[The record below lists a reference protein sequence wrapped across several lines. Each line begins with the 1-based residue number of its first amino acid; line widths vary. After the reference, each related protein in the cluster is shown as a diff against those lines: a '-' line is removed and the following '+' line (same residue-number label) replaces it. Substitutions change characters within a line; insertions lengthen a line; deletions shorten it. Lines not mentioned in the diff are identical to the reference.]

1 MKVTL
6 NWLKEFLDL
15 GNRGINP
22 GEIAGM
28 LTMSGTEVKK
38 IEYTGEKFKNIVVG
52 KIIDFKQH
60 PNADKLSVCQVDSG
74 AGLLNIVCGANNF
87 SKNDKVALALEGA
100 VTSQGLKIGRSKLR
114 GEVSEGMMC
123 SEYEMGLSDESEG
136 IMILSSACTVGQG
149 FAAALGIDDVV
160 FELEITPNRPD
171 CLNVAGIAREISALA
186 DIPLK
191 EWEYDLSAGLNTDKD
206 YEIEIKDY
214 ALCPRYCAKI
224 FKDIPKIESPEWLK
238 NRLIMCD
245 YRPVDFV
252 VDLTNYVMHEVGQPL
267 HAFDADLLYSNKI
280 IIRTA
285 KSGEKIR
292 SIDDSI
298 RNLKDGMLVIA
309 DEKNPVAIAGVMGGK
324 DTEINTSTKNVL
336 LESANFYGPSIMRTS
351 SALGLRSEASNRFEK
366 KLDPE
371 LTLIALKRFE
381 ELLTEITGMKFAGG
395 IYDNYKKTVRTRTI
409 DLRAQKVKSVLGTE
423 IKTSQISRIL
433 AGLGIKTKIKSAEFA
448 ENINS
453 DVIAAEVP
461 SFRFEDLEREIDL
474 IEEIARIYGFENFKS
489 SPPAALLRGGKYS
502 FFQKTLRQLRQLL
515 CDSGFYEVINYS
527 FTGAQWLQKVK
538 TASED
543 RYSGTVKIINPINE
557 EFEYL
562 RTSPLPLM
570 VKNVINNINHD
581 VKDIRIFEITKV
593 YRRAEDK
600 KLPEE
605 KTVLGV
611 LLSGKSFPK
620 SWNENEKAF
629 DFYDLKGVLELL
641 YSRFYGSTPAFE
653 ISGREFKFFH
663 PAVSAEIITGK
674 TTAGI
679 IGKIHP
685 LIIEDLDIAQDI
697 FYMELDLDIFIKN
710 SGRQLKFKPIPQ
722 FPSIVID
729 IAIVVDKDAKNSGI
743 INEIEKS
750 GTSLLKEVKLFDIY
764 EGRQVEEGKKSMAYS
779 LTFRDDLRTLKDTE
793 IDIIVKRIVQ
803 NLGRKL
809 GASLRQ

>member
-1 MKVTL
+1 LKVTL

-22 GEIAGM
+22 GDIAAM

-52 KIIDFKQH
+52 KIIDYKQH

-74 AGLLNIVCGANNF
+74 TGLLNIVCGANNF

-123 SEYEMGLSDESEG
+123 SEYELGLTDESEG

-149 FAAALGIDDVV
+149 LASALGIDDVI

-171 CLNVAGIAREISALA
+171 CLNIAGIAREISVLA

-191 EWEYDLSAGLNTDKD
+191 EWEYDLSAGIGTDKD
-206 YEIEIKDY
+206 FEIEIKDY

-224 FKDIPKIESPEWLK
+224 FNNIPKAESPEWLK

-245 YRPVDFV
+245 YRPVDLV

-267 HAFDADLLYSNKI
+267 HAFDVDLLYSKKI
-280 IIRTA
+280 IVRTA
-285 KSGEKIR
+285 GSGEQIR
-292 SIDDSI
+292 SIDDNI
-298 RNLKDGMLVIA
+298 RTLKEDMLVIA
-309 DEKNPVAIAGVMGGK
+309 DEKKPVAIAGVMGGK
-324 DTEINTSTKNVL
+324 DTEINASTTNVL

-351 SALGLRSEASNRFEK
+351 SVLGLRSEASNRFEK
-366 KLDPE
+366 KLDPD

-381 ELLTEITGMKFAGG
+381 ELLSEITGMKFAGS

-409 DLRAQKVKSVLGTE
+409 DLRTHKVKSVLGAE
-423 IKTSQISRIL
+423 IETSQINRIL
-433 AGLGIKTKIKSAEFA
+433 AGLGIKTIIKSAEFA
-448 ENINS
+448 ENVKS

-474 IEEIARIYGFENFKS
+474 IEEIARIYGFENLNS
-489 SPPAALLRGGKYS
+489 SPPSALLRGGKYS
-502 FFQKTLRQLRQLL
+502 FVQKTLKQLKQLL

-538 TASED
+538 ISDED
-543 RYSGTVKIINPINE
+543 RYSAAVKIINPINE
-557 EFEYL
+557 DFSYL

-581 VKDIRIFEITKV
+581 VKNIRIFEITKV
-593 YRRAEDK
+593 YRLAEDK

-611 LLSGKSFPK
+611 LLSGKSCLK

-641 YSRFYGSTPAFE
+641 YRYFYGSISAFE

-663 PAVSAEIITGK
+663 PAVSAEIFTEKIS
-674 TTAGI
+674 AGI

-685 LIIEDLDIAQDI
+685 RIIEDLDISQDI
-697 FYMELDLDIFIKN
+697 FYLELDLDIFVKN
-710 SGRQLKFKPIPQ
+710 AARQLKFKSIPQ

-729 IAIVVDKDAKNSGI
+729 VALVVDKDANNSEI
-743 INEIEKS
+743 VQEIEKT
-750 GTSLLKEVKLFDIY
+750 GTGMLKEVRLFDMY

-779 LTFRDDLRTLKDTE
+779 LTFREESRTLKDTE
-793 IDIIVKRIVQ
+793 VDIIVKRIVQ
-803 NLGRKL
+803 NLGRKF
-809 GASLRQ
+809 GATLRQ